1 MAAIKTLAMT
11 PSPSLGYEQCLDEAL
26 ADSRFLQVLAGNL
39 LGSLQRKQYELQQTS
54 PYEDDP
60 MSAATTLQSIDDLIL
75 SLQNIRRDIDA
86 NIDSFYNTPAKT
98 FLQSNIE
105 QLTAIY
111 QLWYIL
117 PKLRPFIPDVASSSS
132 PSSSSPSSADD
143 HSSTLTYRTSP
154 AAEIQ
159 AWRETKKSAGCFD
172 REPRS
177 LSVVPRSRLLD
188 RDVKEIQDGRAM
200 QEAGGFGILYQ
211 P

>member
-1 MAAIKTLAMT
+1 MAAIKTLVMT

-111 QLWYIL
+111 QLC
-117 PKLRPFIPDVASSSS
+117 
-132 PSSSSPSSADD
+132 
-143 HSSTLTYRTSP
+143 TLTYRTSP

-200 QEAGGFGILYQ
+200 QEGVVGGGGFGILYQ